1 MEYQCPSCGA
11 PIQFQSKVSVYTTCT
26 HCGSNVVRHDMNLD
40 LLGKKSQLLQDM
52 SPFQVG
58 TSGRFN
64 GKGFTLLGRAKM
76 LYTKGTWSEWYAAF
90 DDGSEGW
97 LAEAQGFY
105 MMSIPTED
113 VPKLPSPEDLK
124 LNQDVM
130 IAGQKYVVDDLRKV
144 MYAASEGELPYIFHE
159 GEYAISADL
168 YGPGGLFANISYT
181 DEKTDVYTGKYQS
194 FESFQFQ
201 NLRQIDGW
209 TNY

>member
-1 MEYQCPSCGA
+1 
-11 PIQFQSKVSVYTTCT
+11 
-26 HCGSNVVRHDMNLD
+26 MNLD

-76 LYTKGTWSEWYAAF
+76 LYSKGTWSEWYAAF

-105 MMSIPTED
+105 MMSLPTED
-113 VPKLPSPEDLK
+113 VPNLPSSEDLN
-124 LNQDVM
+124 LNQEVV
-130 IAGQKYVVDDLRKV
+130 IAGQKYVVDDIRKV
-144 MYAASEGELPYIFHE
+144 MYAASEGELPYIFFE
-159 GEYAISADL
+159 GEYAVSVDL
-168 YGPGGLFANISYT
+168 YGSGGLFANISYT

-209 TNY
+209 TNL